1 MPATFVQELVP
12 WGREQW
18 SMVRATFVQSELA
31 PRGRVQWRMA
41 LETVVQSKLV
51 PWGRVQWR
59 RVLATFEQSELVPW
73 GHEREAACRHP
84 APPPGEGKGRELLE
98 NVREMFGNV
107 RNCSELVGAPPT
119 LLPRV
124 GVPPRLF
131 WKCSEIF

>member
-107 RNCSELVGAPPT
+107 RKCSELVGAPSPA
-119 LLPRV
+119 
-124 GVPPRLF
+124 PPPEEGGGAEMLENFR
-131 WKCSEIF
+131 KC